1 MSVPARWE
9 IIQVRLDSP
18 PKRISKPEGAAGVY
32 LVFWWDSIPL
42 GHALIH
48 AEELPLNEADFS
60 NRTLR
65 AIAPT
70 VGNYLLPDAFPP
82 TLPVRWQNHPR
93 VPPTTLESL
102 VGLDR
107 PLARLGTKALARS
120 QKVSTSVIV
129 CTSRR
134 PQQLK
139 RCLAAVQELNP
150 SPTEV
155 IVVDNGPDEPCTLK
169 VV

>member
-9 IIQVRLDSP
+9 VIQVRLDRP
-18 PKRISKPEGAAGVY
+18 LKRISKPEAAAGVY

-48 AEELPLNEADFS
+48 AEEFPLNEADFR

-70 VGNYLLPDAFPP
+70 VGNYLLPDVFAPI
-82 TLPVRWQNHPR
+82 LPVRWQNHPA
-93 VPPTTLESL
+93 VPPANLEPLMDLS
-102 VGLDR
+102 R
-107 PLARLGTKALARS
+107 PLAQLGTKVLPPS
-120 QKVSTSVIV
+120 QEISTSIIV
-129 CTSRR
+129 WTSRR

-139 RCLAAVQELNP
+139 RCLASLQELNP
-150 SPTEV
+150 APIEI
-155 IVVDNGPDEPCTLK
+155 IVVDNGPDDPGTVK
-169 VV
+169 